1 MVLSCQFAPPS
12 MENTAPG
19 MAATVMLLV
28 PILLAMG
35 EAGAFCS
42 TLVMVRVDVTGS
54 SAAVPACM
62 VKLTVTG

>member
-1 MVLSCQFAPPS
+1 

-35 EAGAFCS
+35 AAGTFCS
-42 TLVMVRVDVTGS
+42 TLVMVRVEVTGS